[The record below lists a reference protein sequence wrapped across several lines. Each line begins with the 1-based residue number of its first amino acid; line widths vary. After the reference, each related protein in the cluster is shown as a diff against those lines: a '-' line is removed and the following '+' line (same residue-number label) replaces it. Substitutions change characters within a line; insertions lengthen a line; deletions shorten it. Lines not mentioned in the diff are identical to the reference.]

1 MSKAKEFLKVHETIL
16 SDIGDRF
23 ESTVKALR
31 DAGFLTAT
39 YSKGDAFTPAQITL
53 DNGIVI
59 SIDND
64 SGNLEIQPDAK
75 YGAALHKKQ
84 RFFTPGDLIQAL
96 SGMTKVG
103 YP

>member
-1 MSKAKEFLKVHETIL
+1 MSRAKEFLKVHETIL

-31 DAGFLTAT
+31 DAGFLAAT

-59 SIDND
+59 SIDNETGAYD
-64 SGNLEIQPDAK
+64 IKPDQR
-75 YGAALHKKQ
+75 YAASLHKKQ
-84 RFFTPGDLIQAL
+84 KLFTPGDLIQSL
-96 SGMTKVG
+96 SQMRG
-103 YP
+103 